1 MLPVIALVGRPNV
14 GKSTL
19 FNVLTHSKDALVGD
33 RPGLTRDRQYGQGY
47 CGDRKYIVVDT
58 GGLASQY
65 HDLLAGL
72 MAEQSQ
78 QAILEADLVFFLV
91 DARDGVLPD
100 DFAIA
105 KHLRKLNKKII
116 LIVNKIDGVK
126 QLPTVLGDFFQLG
139 LGEAVP
145 IAASHGRGV
154 GLLLEQVLPPADK
167 TPASKSVAASIKF
180 AIIGRPN
187 VGKSTLVNR
196 MLGEDRVV
204 VCDLPGTTRD
214 SVSIPFERHGKA
226 YTIIDTAGVRRR
238 GKIDDFIEKF
248 SVIKTLQAIEAA
260 QVVVMVF
267 DAQEGIADQDLHLL
281 GFALETGRSL
291 VLAINKWDGLTEE
304 QKERVKVQLDF
315 KINFL
320 DYAKILF
327 ISALHGTCVGNLFDE
342 IELCHTAAYVQVS
355 TAKVTQMLQ
364 AAIVQ
369 HQPPLS
375 KGRRIKLRYAHMGGH
390 NPPIIVIHGTQAEA
404 IPVSYKRFLEKFYRE
419 KLALTG
425 TPVRIQLR
433 NSDNPYIKID
443 PKKPQVLSKYHK
455 RKGQTQGQ
463 KKPAVKPAVK
473 GVKPAGKAAVSKPV
487 HKTVRQPAKRMVRKP
502 S

>member
-19 FNVLTHSKDALVGD
+19 FNVLTHSKDAIVGD

-65 HDLLAGL
+65 QDLLAGL
-72 MAEQSQ
+72 MAEQSE

-126 QLPTVLGDFFQLG
+126 QLPTVLGDFYQLG
-139 LGEAVP
+139 LGDAVP

-154 GLLLEQVLPPADK
+154 VPLLEHVLPPADK

-204 VCDLPGTTRD
+204 VCDMPGTTRD
-214 SVSIPFERHGKA
+214 SVSIPFERQGKA

-238 GKIDDFIEKF
+238 GRIDDHIEKF

-267 DAQEGIADQDLHLL
+267 DAQEGITDQDLHLL

-291 VLAINKWDGLTEE
+291 VLAINKWDGLSDE
-304 QKERVKVQLDF
+304 QKERVKVQLDY
-315 KINFL
+315 KLTFL

-342 IELCHTAAYVQVS
+342 IVKCHIAAYVHVT

-364 AAIVQ
+364 AAIMK

-390 NPPIIVIHGTQAEA
+390 NPPIIVIHGTQAEV
-404 IPVSYKRFLEKFYRE
+404 IPESYKRFLEKFYRE

-425 TPVRIQLR
+425 TPVRIHLR
-433 NSDNPYIKID
+433 NSDNPYIKEEV
-443 PKKPQVLSKYHK
+443 KKPQLLSKYHK
-455 RKGQTQGQ
+455 RKGQEQGQ
-463 KKPAVKPAVK
+463 SKPSKKPIDK
-473 GVKPAGKAAVSKPV
+473 GLAKAVSQAPKKRINKPV
-487 HKTVRQPAKRMVRKP
+487 KRVPK
-502 S
+502 SG

>member
-47 CGDRKYIVVDT
+47 QGDRRYIVVDT

-65 HDLLAGL
+65 QDLLAGL
-72 MAEQSQ
+72 MAEQSE

-105 KHLRKLNKKII
+105 KHLRRLNKKII

-126 QLPTVLGDFFQLG
+126 QLPTVLADFFQLG
-139 LGEAVP
+139 LGEAVA

-154 GLLLEQVLPPADK
+154 GQLLEQVLPPADK
-167 TPASKSVAASIKF
+167 TPVSKSVAASIKF

-214 SVSIPFERHGKA
+214 SVAIPFERQNKA

-238 GKIDDFIEKF
+238 GRIDDFIEKF

-267 DAQEGIADQDLHLL
+267 DGQEGITDQDLHLL

-291 VLAINKWDGLTEE
+291 VLAINKWDGLSND
-304 QKERVKVQLDF
+304 QRDRIKVQLDY

-327 ISALHGTCVGNLFDE
+327 ISALHGTCVGDLFDE
-342 IELCHTAAYVQVS
+342 IQKCHAAAYTHVT
-355 TAKVTQMLQ
+355 TAKVTLMLQ

-404 IPVSYKRFLEKFYRE
+404 IPVSYQRFLEKFYRE

-433 NSDNPYIKID
+433 NSDNPYIKED
-443 PKKPQVLSKYHK
+443 AKKPQVLSKYHK
-455 RKGQTQGQ
+455 RKGQSQGQ
-463 KKPAVKPAVK
+463 KKPSKKPVVKEAAAAAKPAPKKRVN
-473 GVKPAGKAAVSKPV
+473 KPV
-487 HKTVRQPAKRMVRKP
+487 KRLAKNLT
-502 S
+502 